1 MARYQYTSAARVETA
16 DHAYPQRHTAPQR
29 SFEVLEGQG
38 LDARVRESVSSEFL
52 SKIKMVLAVALLVVT
67 VGVVRV
73 GLCAATVSTLQATSM
88 LESKLDTA
96 EALESQLKV
105 ERSVMY
111 SSSRIDKIATQ
122 NYGMVKATA
131 SETIDVSD
139 SSATSDATSATQA
152 NGDAV
157 QSSDE
162 AQADA
167 AVA

>member
-1 MARYQYTSAARVETA
+1 
-16 DHAYPQRHTAPQR
+16 
-29 SFEVLEGQG
+29 
-38 LDARVRESVSSEFL
+38 
-52 SKIKMVLAVALLVVT
+52 
-67 VGVVRV
+67 
-73 GLCAATVSTLQATSM
+73 
-88 LESKLDTA
+88 
-96 EALESQLKV
+96 
-105 ERSVMY
+105 MY

-139 SSATSDATSATQA
+139 SSATSDATSEAQA